1 MTRGVIMAKVLTRKK
16 AKKIL
21 KEGQIAGKPLTKP
34 QKGFFGAR
42 AGGSPIKRK
51 KK

>member
-1 MTRGVIMAKVLTRKK
+1 MTLHKHKGITKTK

-21 KEGQIAGKPLTKP
+21 KHGEVRGKKLTKP

-42 AGGSPIKRK
+42 AGGLPVRRK